1 MTNVLIVDDER
12 LVQELFTHYINSA
25 ADRYALAETTSD
37 AANAE
42 MICQSKQVDLILMDI
57 CTANDSSG
65 LAAAEKVKRRF
76 PQTKIIIVTSAPEFR
91 FIEKAHAAGADSFWY
106 KDVGLT
112 ELLDVMDRTM
122 RGESIYPDKT
132 PEVTIGLTTS
142 YEFTPKEL
150 EVLIYLSS
158 GSSSKA
164 ITEKMSIS
172 ADTVNDHIK
181 HLKEKT
187 GCTSKTQLAVL
198 ASRSKLVLPEY

>member
-42 MICQSKQVDLILMDI
+42 MICQSKRVDLILMDI

-65 LAAAEKVKRRF
+65 LAAAEKVKHRF

-91 FIEKAHAAGADSFWY
+91 FIEKARAAGADSFWY

-164 ITEKMSIS
+164 IAEKMSIS